1 MYWAL
6 WGFFL
11 LFVTQRL
18 LGISVIRLS
27 LSCMKL
33 VTMSQSL
40 WLLIARNSS
49 ASSQSLFGPTNCNL
63 SRWRNNFKVVL
74 SDSILPARITD
85 VNMYL
90 SSSVSCEVS
99 RRDNFN
105 MNRRYF
111 KSGIVELGLSIGDLE
126 MLDSFKG
133 SWGSKVQWEVCE
145 LSGHSKR
152 VNKDYLS
159 VL

>member
-49 ASSQSLFGPTNCNL
+49 ASSQSLFGPTNCSL

-74 SDSILPARITD
+74 SDSIMPAGIRN

-90 SSSVSCEVS
+90 SFSISCEVS
-99 RRDNFN
+99 WSDNCN
-105 MNRRYF
+105 INCRYF
-111 KSGIVELGLSIGDLE
+111 KSGSLSLDCSFVAGIFRRNLGMCDY
-126 MLDSFKG
+126 FKG
-133 SWGSKVQWEVCE
+133 WRGREC
-145 LSGHSKR
+145 
-152 VNKDYLS
+152 VNESIANSLTP
-159 VL
+159 

>member
-49 ASSQSLFGPTNCNL
+49 ASSQSLFGPTNCSL
-63 SRWRNNFKVVL
+63 SRWRNNFKGV
-74 SDSILPARITD
+74 SSFSIVPAGIRN

-90 SSSVSCEVS
+90 SFSISCEVS
-99 RRDNFN
+99 WSDNCN
-105 MNRRYF
+105 INCRYF
-111 KSGIVELGLSIGDLE
+111 KSGIVEFGLFICRRNLSSQSGDVWLFQRLTRE
-126 MLDSFKG
+126 RMC
-133 SWGSKVQWEVCE
+133 QWEYC
-145 LSGHSKR
+145 
-152 VNKDYLS
+152 
-159 VL
+159 